1 MSEVA
6 RVAVINQNVEGA
18 LKVLKKKLERGGV
31 KQEMRWRES
40 YEKPGDRRR
49 REIRA
54 YIRRIKKA
62 EKARL

>member
-18 LKVLKKKLERGGV
+18 LRALKKKLERGGV
-31 KQEMRWRES
+31 KQEMRGRES

-49 REIRA
+49 RKVRA
-54 YIRRIKKA
+54 DMKRVKKA
-62 EKARL
+62 AMARQ

>member
-31 KQEMRWRES
+31 KQEMRGRES

-54 YIRRIKKA
+54 YIRRIKKV